1 MALLRWLDRLIL
13 SRRRL
18 QVREALRTSDDL
30 LTTKR
35 QMTKF
40 SDDLQAGRIQG
51 EHKVIHIGSNILA
64 RKAGSDFLDEAL
76 INQKDRP

>member
-18 QVREALRTSDDL
+18 QVRESLRTSDEL

-35 QMTKF
+35 HMARF

-51 EHKVIHIGSNILA
+51 EHKVIHIRDSILV
-64 RKAGSDFLDEAL
+64 RKAGPDFLDEAL
-76 INQKDRP
+76 TNQKGRP